1 MSRRSGRAIL
11 AALAALGSAVA
22 AASMAACAMPE
33 PPNRVALVYG
43 VATYIEGGSSLNL
56 SLTDDDAYAIG
67 ATLSAKGWSV
77 TTRVADS
84 TVAAT
89 NELASREQ
97 IEADIAALSGFDGM
111 VLFYYSGHGTYGVRG
126 ESAICPYGSIDS
138 SGYLVAS
145 EMITA
150 SELRAMFD
158 SAGLD
163 HVVVVLDSCHS
174 GGFVDAGATADAIPG
189 SYGIYDDELA
199 YTWYLGALGDATAA
213 FSYAAEPGYVVLAAA
228 GADEYSWESGDHG
241 IFTRFLLE
249 AAGDGSEAADR
260 DGDGYLT
267 TTELYRYALAGI
279 EAEWNHIYDDT
290 PSLRMQ
296 LYAGDYWDDYLPH
309 LSGTAIEYAL
319 MPAGD

>member
-89 NELASREQ
+89 NEQASREQ
-97 IEADIAALSGFDGM
+97 IEADIAALSGFDGT
-111 VLFYYSGHGTYGVRG
+111 VLFYYSGHGIAEMRG

-150 SELRAMFD
+150 SELRGMFE

-163 HVVVVLDSCHS
+163 RVVVVLDSCHS
-174 GGFVDAGATADAIPG
+174 GGFVDAGVTTDAIPG

-199 YTWYLGALGDATAA
+199 YTWYLGALGDAAAA

-290 PSLRMQ
+290 PSLRIQ